1 MTTWDSAGYDPPVR
15 SDRAHLDVERVSVG
29 DAARI
34 LGVDPMTLRRNRE
47 GHYPQPA
54 RVGSRRDRRYDLAE
68 LRRYLEQN
76 G

>member
-1 MTTWDSAGYDPPVR
+1 MRSNDRPP
-15 SDRAHLDVERVSVG
+15 LDVERVSIG

-68 LRRYLEQN
+68 LRAYLERDR
-76 G
+76 